1 MAKFF
6 IEHPFELKE
15 ERSSELGI
23 HIQMRQYGM
32 YEFVFVLFGILR
44 HSIDNTVNHY
54 WSMIHH

>member
-6 IEHPFELKE
+6 IEHPFELKG
-15 ERSSELGI
+15 ERSRELGI
-23 HIQMRQYGM
+23 HIQMRQYGI

-54 WSMIHH
+54 